1 MFPRASDTRVDGP
14 CQGSEQ
20 VCFLVLVTCDL
31 MAHSMYLELEV
42 WGSGRDTELWA
53 LTLQIQ
59 KLLQVRFCLRLL
71 SQFSPSRKAP
81 IASYCLAFVNFL
93 NPDRAEKYRR
103 CFFQYAIMP
112 RCQRGHSR
120 HSKGSSTILC
130 CTRNALLCLMLFL
143 HDASLDSSMAECQR
157 HFQHQ
162 RRASDF
168 PDSAISTSFSLHGV
182 ARRLAVSWPTLWHSN
197 LCICIRITPP
207 VSDGCLLLSVC
218 TGEST

>member
-20 VCFLVLVTCDL
+20 VCFLVLVTCIL
-31 MAHSMYLELEV
+31 NSRFEV
-42 WGSGRDTELWA
+42 PVV
-53 LTLQIQ
+53 LQSFGLSPCRSRNCSRCAFAFVYFPSFHQ
-59 KLLQVRFCLRLL
+59 AERLRLPVIVW
-71 SQFSPSRKAP
+71 PS
-81 IASYCLAFVNFL
+81 STSFL

-103 CFFQYAIMP
+103 CFFQHAIMP

-130 CTRNALLCLMLFL
+130 GTRNALLCLMLFL
-143 HDASLDSSMAECQR
+143 HDAGLDSSMAECQR

-168 PDSAISTSFSLHGV
+168 PDSAISTSLSLHGV
-182 ARRLAVSWPTLWHSN
+182 ARRLAVPWATLWHSN

>member
-1 MFPRASDTRVDGP
+1 MQF
-14 CQGSEQ
+14 
-20 VCFLVLVTCDL
+20 
-31 MAHSMYLELEV
+31 
-42 WGSGRDTELWA
+42 
-53 LTLQIQ
+53 Q

-71 SQFSPSRKAP
+71 FQFSPSKKTS

-112 RCQRGHSR
+112 RCQRAHSR
-120 HSKGSSTILC
+120 HSKGSSTVLC
-130 CTRNALLCLMLFL
+130 CTRNALFCLMLFL
-143 HDASLDSSMAECQR
+143 HDAGLDSSMAECQR

-162 RRASDF
+162 RRASVF

-182 ARRLAVSWPTLWHSN
+182 ARRLAVPWPTLWHSN